1 MGHDSSATGCRRPTD
16 RGLWDGVAGKP
27 HVADLRERR
36 SGTGHRFL
44 LGVPIVATAES
55 GLHGSVA
62 PPANGRTM
70 NGAGNVV
77 DRGLEG
83 VVVGTTAITSIDGAT
98 GRLAYRGYAID
109 DLARNASF
117 EEVCSVLLFGR
128 LPSAAQLGDISV
140 RLAANRAL
148 PDALLGMMAS
158 LPRDAWPMDVLRT
171 TISGLAAFSPHA
183 SGGTHVSN
191 PRSALGLIAKAPT
204 IVAAWDRIRRGLQPL
219 APLPN
224 LSTAA
229 NFLYMRSGR
238 APSPEHERAL
248 DTYLVV
254 MADHSFSA
262 STFAARV
269 AASAHADIYGAVTA
283 ALATLHA
290 DVHGGVPGAVMAA
303 LLEIG
308 SPERADDYVRGALA
322 RGERIAG
329 MGHRIYRV
337 RDPRASNIE
346 RVARELSELGRPS
359 TYATA
364 RALESAAIARLE
376 SEKPDRALQTNADFY
391 AAPALGALGLP
402 ADEFTC
408 IFACARMAG
417 WTAHVLEQL
426 SDNRLIRP
434 RATYVGA
441 ADRPW
446 LPVHERGRDHAA
458 TTEFAGTS

>member
-248 DTYLVV
+248 E
-254 MADHSFSA
+254 
-262 STFAARV
+262 TFAARV

-346 RVARELSELGRPS
+346 RVARELSELGRHS